1 MRMQPQHQADK
12 PRIRIPKRL
21 YFHPMFVHFPQALFP
36 LGFILF
42 AAYLLTG
49 NRDFEVG
56 AYLSVASGLLIAP
69 ITIITGFLDWKIRY
83 KAYMTRVF
91 KIKIIGSFT
100 LVALALPAVTLRTM
114 VPDVAALPLA
124 GPGWIYAGLLAACVV
139 NSIVLGYYGGKLV
152 FH

>member
-1 MRMQPQHQADK
+1 MQ
-12 PRIRIPKRL
+12 IPKRL

-36 LGFILF
+36 MALLLF
-42 AAYLLTG
+42 GIYLFTG

-56 AYLSVASGLLIAP
+56 AYLSLTFGLLIAP
-69 ITIITGFLDWKIRY
+69 ITIITGFLDWKFRY
-83 KAYMTRVF
+83 KAYLTRVF

-100 LVALALPAVTLRTM
+100 LVAIATPAVLLRALI
-114 VPDVAALPLA
+114 PDVTALPLA
-124 GPGWIYAGLLAACVV
+124 APGWVYAGLLAACVL